1 MRAPA
6 FLHWYK
12 YAHQFYALAP
22 TLSHTQAL
30 TVELIFFDNLLVFFL
45 LVCVFFLLLLTF
57 QFDSPD
63 PDCV

>member
-6 FLHWYK
+6 LLHWYK

-30 TVELIFFDNLLVFFL
+30 TVELIFFDNLLVFL
-45 LVCVFFLLLLTF
+45 SVCVFFPLLTF